1 MTTKKVPASPRTRLN
16 RALAKHLIADFEAN
30 GSEVV
35 AKIRT
40 SKPLDYV
47 KLVSSVLNEESIDDA
62 RFGPLYNVVERH
74 IVRPENPDG

>member
-1 MTTKKVPASPRTRLN
+1 MTVKKPAVSARVRLN

-35 AKIRT
+35 AKIRA

-47 KLVSSVLNEESIDDA
+47 KLVSSVLSEESIDDA
-62 RFGPLYNVVERH
+62 KFAPLYNVVERH
-74 IVRPENPDG
+74 IVRPENSDG